1 MAKFICSNC
10 HEEQDS
16 NNRLKDGIQHYCG
29 AAECQRARKAAWQ
42 REQIHNNANY
52 RAKQIACLK
61 QWRKRRPLD
70 QYQKQYRQRHPD
82 YVEQNR
88 QQQRRRNNQRQ
99 RTADWSAEA
108 QIVKMNALPIPLIQS
123 GTYQLTPLAKDGS
136 TKIVKMDALIVQL
149 NILHQA
155 NPPMALRL

>member
-1 MAKFICSNC
+1 MAKFTCHNC
-10 HEEQDS
+10 HEEKDT
-16 NNRLKDGIQHYCG
+16 NCRLKDGSQHYCG
-29 AAECQRARKAAWQ
+29 EAKCQRARKAAWQ
-42 REQIHNNANY
+42 REQMRNNATY
-52 RAKQIACLK
+52 RTKQIEYLK

-88 QQQRRRNNQRQ
+88 QQQRLRNNQRQ
-99 RTADWSAEA
+99 RTAVWPAEP
-108 QIVKMNALPIPLIQS
+108 QIVKMDASPLPLIQS
-123 GTYQLTPLAKDGS
+123 GTYQLTPVAMDGL

-155 NPPMALRL
+155 NPPMAL

>member
-1 MAKFICSNC
+1 MAKFICHNC
-10 HEEQDS
+10 HEEQDT
-16 NNRLKDGIQHYCG
+16 NYRLIDGTQHYCG
-29 AAECQRARKAAWQ
+29 AAKCQRARKAAWQ
-42 REQIHNNANY
+42 RDKMRNNAKY

-70 QYQKQYRQRHPD
+70 QYQKQYRQSHPE

-99 RTADWSAEA
+99 RSVDWPTEQ
-108 QIVKMNALPIPLIQS
+108 QIVKMDASPLPLIVS
-123 GTYQLTPLAKDGS
+123 GTYQLTPVPRDGL

-155 NPPMALRL
+155 NQPMAQ